1 MKDELLALLY
11 SAANSPYGIV
21 VETDATEPLRQKL
34 YALRREFEPEFEKL
48 SFIISPINGADL
60 WVLNKGGSDAEE

>member
-11 SAANSPYGIV
+11 SAVNSTYGIV

-34 YALRREFEPEFEKL
+34 YGLRKEYAPEFEKL
-48 SFIISPINGADL
+48 SFLVSPINGADL
-60 WVLNKGGSDAEE
+60 WILNKDQSNAEE